1 MPDLNK
7 IIKNIPDKPGIYQFY
22 NKKNDI
28 IYIGKAKNLRK
39 RVNSYFQKTHYENNK
54 LKTLVNQTVSIDY
67 IVVETESDAL
77 LLENSLVKKYQP
89 KYNVQLKDD
98 KTFPWICIKNERFPR
113 VLYTRTYTKDGSIFY
128 GPYTSMATVRTVL
141 NLIRQLF
148 KIRTCSYV
156 LSEKNI
162 KAGKFKVC
170 LEYHIG
176 NCKAPC
182 IGLQNIKEYN
192 ENIEQIKSILKG
204 NISSVIV
211 YLKSLMKSYANSL
224 KYEEAQEIKEKIE
237 ILERYKSKSTI
248 VNLSI
253 NNLDV
258 FSYLDD
264 QANAYIN
271 YIKIVSGAIIQSHT
285 VELKKKLDESKED
298 LLLFAMI
305 DIRQKLYS
313 ESKDVVLPFKPKV
326 ELDGIKFVIPK
337 KGDKLKLLQLSERNL
352 KYYKLEKDRIKET
365 FKEKSPINKILI
377 QLKDDLRLS
386 EIPEYIECFDNSNIQ
401 GTNPVAAC
409 VVFKEGKPLKSE
421 YRHYNIKSV
430 KGQDDYASIEE
441 VVYRRYSRLINENHP
456 LPQLIVIDGGKGQ
469 LSSAYKSLEKLNIS
483 KQIAIIGIAKKL
495 EEIYVPKDSIPIY
508 LNKNSASLKLLQKI
522 RNEAHRFGI
531 QFHRQKRS
539 ATLTTSEINNIKGVG
554 SQTVE
559 KLFKMFKNI
568 ENIKNASIKDL
579 EKVIGKSKS
588 KIITNYFNGLNNS

>member
-1 MPDLNK
+1 MLEINK
-7 IIKNIPDKPGIYQFY
+7 ILKNIPDKPGIYQFY

-39 RVNSYFQKTHYENNK
+39 RVNSYFQRTHYENNK
-54 LKTLVNQTVSIDY
+54 LKTLVNQTVNIDY
-67 IVVETESDAL
+67 IIVETESDAL

-113 VLYTRTYTKDGSIFY
+113 VFHTRTYAKDGSIFY
-128 GPYTSMATVRTVL
+128 GPYTSMAIVRTVL

-148 KIRTCSYV
+148 KIRTCNYI

-162 KAGKFKVC
+162 KAGRFKVC

-182 IGLQNIKEYN
+182 VGLQNIKEYD
-192 ENIEQIKSILKG
+192 ENVDQIKSILKG
-204 NISSVIV
+204 NISSVIG
-211 YLKSLMKSYANSL
+211 YLKSLMKSYAKSL

-237 ILERYKSKSTI
+237 ILERYKSKSTV
-248 VNLSI
+248 VNPLI
-253 NNLDV
+253 DDLDV

-264 QANAYIN
+264 RVNAYVN
-271 YIKIVSGAIIQSHT
+271 YIKIVNGAIIQSHT
-285 VELKKKLDESKED
+285 VELKKKLDEAKED
-298 LLLFAMI
+298 LILFAII

-313 ESKDVVLPFKPKV
+313 KSKEVVLPFKPNIDV
-326 ELDGIKFVIPK
+326 DGIKFIIPK

-352 KYYKLEKDRIKET
+352 KYYKLEKDKINEI
-365 FKEKSPINKILI
+365 FKEKSPANKILI
-377 QLKDDLRLS
+377 QLKDNLRLF

-401 GTNPVAAC
+401 GTNPVASC
-409 VVFKEGKPLKSE
+409 VVFKGGKPLRSE

-430 KGQDDYASIEE
+430 KGPDDYASIEE
-441 VVYRRYSRLINENHP
+441 VVYRRYLRLINENHP
-456 LPQLIVIDGGKGQ
+456 LPHLIVIDGGKGQ
-469 LSSAYKSLEKLNIS
+469 LSSAYKSLEKLNLLR
-483 KQIAIIGIAKKL
+483 QIAVIGIAKKL

-508 LNKNSASLKLLQKI
+508 LNKNSTSLKLLQNI

-539 ATLTTSEINNIKGVG
+539 ATLISSEINNIKGIG
-554 SQTVE
+554 NQTVE
-559 KLFKMFKNI
+559 KLFKIFKNI
-568 ENIKNASIKDL
+568 ENIKSASENEL
-579 EKVIGKSKS
+579 EKVVGKSKS
-588 KIITNYFNGLNNS
+588 KIIINYFNTLNSG

>member
-1 MPDLNK
+1 
-7 IIKNIPDKPGIYQFY
+7 
-22 NKKNDI
+22 
-28 IYIGKAKNLRK
+28 
-39 RVNSYFQKTHYENNK
+39 
-54 LKTLVNQTVSIDY
+54 
-67 IVVETESDAL
+67 
-77 LLENSLVKKYQP
+77 
-89 KYNVQLKDD
+89 
-98 KTFPWICIKNERFPR
+98 
-113 VLYTRTYTKDGSIFY
+113 
-128 GPYTSMATVRTVL
+128 
-141 NLIRQLF
+141 
-148 KIRTCSYV
+148 
-156 LSEKNI
+156 
-162 KAGKFKVC
+162 
-170 LEYHIG
+170 
-176 NCKAPC
+176 
-182 IGLQNIKEYN
+182 
-192 ENIEQIKSILKG
+192 NIEQIKSILKG